1 MFDFDCNNLMSRD
14 EFNAYSRLTGDDEVS
29 DAEWMLLQNNFV
41 LENDQLTKKVFID
54 LHQMEAN
61 DSSGNT
67 DDMWLSLNNIGY
79 NNQIEL
85 NQVILKVIQI
95 MKSYLFIVLSIRD

>member
-1 MFDFDCNNLMSRD
+1 MSRD